1 MQLAAGYQV
10 WGGLLTPIVRPRVVW
25 VAGLL
30 RGLTIWIPPRV
41 VLLQIAE
48 NQFVPATAG
57 LALPRFLPE
66 FSTQVVVWFNRI
78 GNGVLT
84 VESLR
89 CCGSCAR
96 R

>member
-1 MQLAAGYQV
+1 
-10 WGGLLTPIVRPRVVW
+10 LLTPIVLPLVVW

-57 LALPRFLPE
+57 TGAGA
-66 FSTQVVVWFNRI
+66 FSAGILDTKWWC
-78 GNGVLT
+78 GLT
-84 VESLR
+84 VSAMA
-89 CCGSCAR
+89 C
-96 R
+96 